1 MSNYLNLMECIFLDE
16 EETKKLSKQ
25 KLKGWLF
32 AIIDEDGNYVI
43 PKIKHPYNLMFR
55 NMMIEI
61 TQNKK
66 KQKLQIRQEYANLLM
81 KRSKK

>member
-1 MSNYLNLMECIFLDE
+1 MSNYLNSINVFFLDE

-32 AIIDEDGNYVI
+32 AIIDEDGNYVM
-43 PKIKHPYNLMFR
+43 PKLKHPYNLMLC

-61 TQNKK
+61 TKNEK
-66 KQKLQIRQEYANLLM
+66 KQKHQIKQEYANLLM